1 MYRNRRRCVTGLPV
15 CADGIDNFCLF
26 YDAKTKKV
34 GGINGS
40 GRAPKAL
47 NLEFLRK
54 QGITGDSVRRT
65 ADKMISA
72 DVKIPLDNLNSVT
85 VPCAASGW
93 LKTVETY
100 GSGKLSMAEILAPAI
115 RIAKEGV
122 PQHEV
127 NARSVCVPQ
136 VNNWETGAHW

>member
-1 MYRNRRRCVTGLPV
+1 MLVSCSLCPFLRTELIISGCSSGYGRSYECHRALMYRYRRRCVTGLPV

-54 QGITGDSVRRT
+54 QGITGDSVC
-65 ADKMISA
+65 S
-72 DVKIPLDNLNSVT
+72 
-85 VPCAASGW
+85 
-93 LKTVETY
+93 
-100 GSGKLSMAEILAPAI
+100 
-115 RIAKEGV
+115 
-122 PQHEV
+122 Q
-127 NARSVCVPQ
+127 
-136 VNNWETGAHW
+136 